1 MTTIV
6 GDWTRK
12 VIVSDSQFS
21 DDDTG
26 LKYYENKVYRVKD
39 GWFAGAGTQSDIEKA
54 MGWFFGDK
62 TRKPKLKDSNSFLF
76 LNKNGLYSCDNSLE
90 WETVRTF
97 MAIGSGAMAA
107 EVLMRRK
114 AKAEEAVLAACNVDL
129 YSSPPI
135 KVYELGKSEGKEWKV
150 I

>member
-6 GDWTRK
+6 GDWRRK
-12 VIVSDSQFS
+12 IIVSDSQYS

-26 LKYYENKVYRVKD
+26 LKYFENKVYKVKD
-39 GWFAGAGTQSDIEKA
+39 GWFGGAGTQSDIEKA
-54 MGWFFGDK
+54 MQWFFGDK
-62 TRKPKLKDSNSFLF
+62 KRKPKLKDSNSFLF

-107 EVLMRRK
+107 EVLMRQGQ
-114 AKAEEAVLAACNVDL
+114 KAELAVLGACNVDL

-135 KVYELGKSEGKEWKV
+135 KVFALGKSTGQEWEK
-150 I
+150 

>member
-6 GDWTRK
+6 GDWRRK
-12 VIVSDSQFS
+12 IIVSDSQYS

-26 LKYYENKVYRVKD
+26 LKYFENKVYKVKD
-39 GWFAGAGTQSDIEKA
+39 GWLGGAGTQSDIEKA
-54 MGWFFGDK
+54 MHWFLGDK
-62 TRKPKLKDSNSFLF
+62 KRKQKLKDSNSFLF

-97 MAIGSGAMAA
+97 MVIGSGAMAA
-107 EVLMRRK
+107 EVLMRQGQ
-114 AKAEEAVLAACNVDL
+114 KAENAVLGACNVDL

-135 KVYELGKSEGKEWKV
+135 KVFELGKSDGRVWQK
-150 I
+150 